1 MKYNKTMRVITRTRI
16 EDFKKKHPDSVTS
29 LDLWY
34 DLITKNHF
42 DNLMALKTVFGN
54 KVDIVAK
61 GYIFN
66 ISGNK
71 YRLAAS
77 IHFNTQMVF
86 IREIMTHAEYSK
98 EDWKKQHK
106 DFH

>member
-1 MKYNKTMRVITRTRI
+1 MKYTKPMRVITRTRI
-16 EDFKKKHPDSVTS
+16 EDFKKLHPNSASS

-34 DLITKNHF
+34 DLITKHHF
-42 DNLMALKTVFGN
+42 NDFMALKAVFGN
-54 KVDIVAK
+54 KVDIVVK
-61 GYIFN
+61 GYVFN